1 MKAILLNEHGSVDNF
16 SRVEIPK
23 PRACPGH
30 VVVKIC
36 ASSLNPVDCKIRSG
50 LLSAIGPELPGIL
63 HGDMAGIVTEVG
75 DGVENFKEGDE
86 VYGCAGGFN
95 NLPGVLAEFALLD
108 AKLLG
113 RKPDNLSMLEAA
125 SLPLVGI
132 TSWNALVDRGQIKE
146 GQRVLIH
153 AGAGG
158 VGHFALQLAKAIG
171 AETHTTI
178 SNVEKA
184 DIAKDLGAD
193 EVINY
198 NQIEVKKYVEN
209 YTGGQGYDLVFD
221 TVGGRCLDQSFLA
234 TKENGTV
241 VSIAARS
248 EHDLTPVHTKS
259 LSLHVVFMLLPIL
272 HNENRES
279 HGRILS
285 KITALV
291 ENLKIRPLLH
301 EQKFSFEEV
310 GKAHTC
316 WESGS
321 AIGKIVLESN
331 W

>member
-1 MKAILLNEHGSVDNF
+1 M
-16 SRVEIPK
+16 
-23 PRACPGH
+23 
-30 VVVKIC
+30 
-36 ASSLNPVDCKIRSG
+36 
-50 LLSAIGPELPGIL
+50 
-63 HGDMAGIVTEVG
+63 
-75 DGVENFKEGDE
+75 
-86 VYGCAGGFN
+86 
-95 NLPGVLAEFALLD
+95 
-108 AKLLG
+108 
-113 RKPDNLSMLEAA
+113 
-125 SLPLVGI
+125 
-132 TSWNALVDRGQIKE
+132 
-146 GQRVLIH
+146 
-153 AGAGG
+153 
-158 VGHFALQLAKAIG
+158 
-171 AETHTTI
+171 
-178 SNVEKA
+178 
-184 DIAKDLGAD
+184 
-193 EVINY
+193 INY

-301 EQKFSFEEV
+301 EQKFSFER
-310 GKAHTC
+310 GRRHTHA
-316 WESGS
+316 GS
-321 AIGKIVLESN
+321 LVLRLVKLFLESN